1 MRFYQSLWVSIKV
14 YEFLSKFMSFNKSLW
29 DSIKVYEF
37 LSKFMRFYQSLWDS
51 IKSSKILF
59 MNQKVLHQSFMKLSR
74 DDKDK

>member
-14 YEFLSKFMSFNKSLW
+14 FEFLSKF
-29 DSIKVYEF
+29 V
-37 LSKFMRFYQSLWDS
+37 RFYQSLWDS